1 MIAFEEQARWLLIL
15 HAVVGCATVAAATH
29 LVVWMRGWLGGRA
42 PRRRAVQRF
51 AWISLALFAATFVL
65 GNVAYP
71 IYKVRVRAEYLDDPA
86 AVEASMREPT
96 PARVA
101 AAVEETATIARWFDV
116 KEHWVA
122 LGLMLAFA
130 CAFILR
136 AWDPTQPGA
145 AAIAPLVLGLAAGA
159 AATAWLGAIIG
170 LLTSSFRALGP
181 LG

>member
-1 MIAFEEQARWLLIL
+1 MILEEEARWLLIL
-15 HAVVGCATVAAATH
+15 HALVGGATVAAATH
-29 LVVWMRGWLGGRA
+29 LVVWMRGWLRGRA

-51 AWISLALFAATFVL
+51 AWISLALFATTFLL

-86 AVEASMREPT
+86 AVEANLREPT
-96 PARVA
+96 PERVA
-101 AAVEETATIARWFDV
+101 AAADRTAKVARWFDV

-122 LGLMLAFA
+122 MGLVLALA

-136 AWDPTQPGA
+136 VWDPTEPGA
-145 AAIAPLVLGLAAGA
+145 AAVAPLVFGLAVGA